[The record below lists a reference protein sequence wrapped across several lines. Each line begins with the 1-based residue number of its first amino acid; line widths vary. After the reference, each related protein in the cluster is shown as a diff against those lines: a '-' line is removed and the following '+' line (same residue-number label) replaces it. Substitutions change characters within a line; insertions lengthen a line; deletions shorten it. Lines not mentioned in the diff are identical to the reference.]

1 MVISIFVFQICGDYL
16 LSKMDSQNAISYRNF
31 ASSMG
36 DARLLAKVDCYI
48 QEHLLEI
55 SEQEDF
61 LKLPRLK
68 VSSSGSTFF
77 WKVFMHPTPWTYDET
92 LGMCAVGGDARGSS
106 ELAQQWEAVLEGDQL
121 GAAQLVGERGAARET
136 DGGG

>member
-1 MVISIFVFQICGDYL
+1 MSLSFFFFFPPSQICGDYL
-16 LSKMDSQNAISYRNF
+16 LSKMDSQNSISYRNF

-68 VSSSGSTFF
+68 VSLRRSTETTNYSEKHRVSQK
-77 WKVFMHPTPWTYDET
+77 KV
-92 LGMCAVGGDARGSS
+92 GII
-106 ELAQQWEAVLEGDQL
+106 
-121 GAAQLVGERGAARET
+121 
-136 DGGG
+136 

>member
-1 MVISIFVFQICGDYL
+1 MQKDLQVCSLFFFFSSFSSQICGDFL
-16 LSKMDSQNAISYRNF
+16 LSKIDSQNAISYRNF

-36 DARLLAKVDCYI
+36 DTRLLAKIDCYI

-68 VSSSGSTFF
+68 VRAFFVCVDCIYSSN
-77 WKVFMHPTPWTYDET
+77 
-92 LGMCAVGGDARGSS
+92 
-106 ELAQQWEAVLEGDQL
+106 
-121 GAAQLVGERGAARET
+121 
-136 DGGG
+136 

>member
-1 MVISIFVFQICGDYL
+1 MIPCGAFNSYSYWKRIVIPIFFSQICGEYL

-36 DARLLAKVDCYI
+36 DTRLLAKVDCYI

-68 VSSSGSTFF
+68 ASSSG
-77 WKVFMHPTPWTYDET
+77 
-92 LGMCAVGGDARGSS
+92 
-106 ELAQQWEAVLEGDQL
+106 
-121 GAAQLVGERGAARET
+121 
-136 DGGG
+136 

>member
-1 MVISIFVFQICGDYL
+1 
-16 LSKMDSQNAISYRNF
+16 
-31 ASSMG
+31 MG
-36 DARLLAKVDCYI
+36 DTRLLAKIDCYI

-68 VSSSGSTFF
+68 VSFSTTPAFLR
-77 WKVFMHPTPWTYDET
+77 KCVYASKIPTSRFP
-92 LGMCAVGGDARGSS
+92 VGGDARGSS
-106 ELAQQWEAVLEGDQL
+106 EPAQQREAVLEGDQL
-121 GAAQLVGERGAARET
+121 GAAQPVGERGAARET